1 MAPAGASEGQLGVP
15 VGGGVCRDYSGGNGS
30 VGCPDKSSPVSVMF
44 LRTVELVVWP
54 EAALEIR
61 RLAVMA
67 PAGYWQQQVDIA
79 PWPARSAHVAVTLPE
94 GDILLMGG
102 VGEPGLLNDVWRWT
116 PRKCTLLED
125 MQPLEAARFGLECSY
140 KCTSS
145 PIYGQWAQLLDA
157 PWAPRSEPGA
167 VWTASGVILAGGRSS
182 LGYEN
187 DVWVWQHSGDF
198 CSVQWQGTWTQLTPQ
213 AAWFPRHG
221 HRLVGFVTPG
231 SADVDTVLLVGGFG
245 GEPDSGEVIRGKEP
259 DPADRPNPRNDI
271 WCGNKD
277 LSNWGKWTQIAP
289 TAPFSARAQFAA
301 VIAPTI
307 SDFSFVLFGGYDD
320 NARLVVDQW
329 QWTGEN
335 TTFRCEVQ
343 ESTSTEY

>member
-1 MAPAGASEGQLGVP
+1 M
-15 VGGGVCRDYSGGNGS
+15 GNGHNFWMLPGRR
-30 VGCPDKSSPVSVMF
+30 GCLSNPQSCTVFCMQKS
-44 LRTVELVVWP
+44 
-54 EAALEIR
+54 A
-61 RLAVMA
+61 
-67 PAGYWQQQVDIA
+67 
-79 PWPARSAHVAVTLPE
+79 
-94 GDILLMGG
+94 
-102 VGEPGLLNDVWRWT
+102 
-116 PRKCTLLED
+116 
-125 MQPLEAARFGLECSY
+125 
-140 KCTSS
+140 CTSMS
-145 PIYGQWAQLLDA
+145 RDHFQ
-157 PWAPRSEPGA
+157 EPGA

-329 QWTGEN
+329 QWPEPLHRD
-335 TTFRCEVQ
+335 FRASLDGVLHRAMLQARTDASSECLPL
-343 ESTSTEY
+343 